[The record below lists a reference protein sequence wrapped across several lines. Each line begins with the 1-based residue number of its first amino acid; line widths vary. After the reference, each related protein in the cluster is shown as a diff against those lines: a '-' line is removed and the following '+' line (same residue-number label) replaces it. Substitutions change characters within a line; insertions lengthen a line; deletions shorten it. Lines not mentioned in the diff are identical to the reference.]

1 MTIFNERKTL
11 ADVIIHD
18 DDLRRKID
26 FIFDSGS
33 SKHMCPDIDYFD
45 EIVNEDGK
53 VILGN
58 GESVPIKG
66 IGRIGILEKVL
77 YVPDLTLGLVS
88 VGQLDSS
95 GHEVSFSKGKV
106 KVKSNSGKEIMN
118 GYLEDDLY
126 HLDNAEVPSNIN
138 IVKLFSLDVKE
149 GSAPDRWK
157 NQRRGGNLLEQLH
170 TRWGHVGEKA
180 IREAIKRESVI
191 GSGVTYSDIK
201 DLSMKLCP
209 DCMKG
214 KMEYFP
220 AKLST
225 TDYSSY
231 SNFQLMA
238 TDDKGP
244 FQVES
249 ISDKYKYLDLFAF
262 KSSRWLEVRFKRSKD
277 GFYENLEDII
287 STVALHDDKIKE
299 MQSDH
304 FTLYESK
311 KTKDILAREAIN
323 QRMVSGFSHSSNGWI
338 EREVKTVMNM
348 ARTIMMQHNTPLRFW
363 AHAVQTAVYL
373 INRTPKE
380 SLDWRTPFEA
390 VYQKKPDIS
399 NFVPF
404 YSPGML
410 ALSSEQRKHPFDK
423 KAIECR
429 FVGYDEAGKN
439 QYFVWIP
446 SEKRMTSAM
455 SVSTRV
461 SILFGREMNQT
472 ILIWRDIVI

>member
-1 MTIFNERKTL
+1 M
-11 ADVIIHD
+11 
-18 DDLRRKID
+18 
-26 FIFDSGS
+26 S
-33 SKHMCPDIDYFD
+33 
-45 EIVNEDGK
+45 
-53 VILGN
+53 
-58 GESVPIKG
+58 
-66 IGRIGILEKVL
+66 
-77 YVPDLTLGLVS
+77 
-88 VGQLDSS
+88 
-95 GHEVSFSKGKV
+95 
-106 KVKSNSGKEIMN
+106 

-126 HLDNAEVPSNIN
+126 HLDNAEVPSVNIN
-138 IVKLFSLDVKE
+138 IAKLFSLDVKE

-157 NQRRGGNLLEQLH
+157 NQRRGGNALEQLH

-180 IREAIKRESVI
+180 TREAIKRESVI
-191 GSGVTYSDIK
+191 GSGVTHSDIK
-201 DLSMKLCP
+201 DLTMRLCP

-220 AKLST
+220 AKLSQ
-225 TDYSSY
+225 TDYSNY

-277 GFYENLEDII
+277 GFYDNLENII
-287 STVALHDDKIKE
+287 STVAFHDDKIKE

-311 KTKDILAREAIN
+311 KTKDILSREGIL

-348 ARTIMMQHNTPLRFW
+348 ARTIMLQHVAPLRFW

-373 INRTPKE
+373 INRTPRE
-380 SLDWRTPFEA
+380 SLEWKTPFEM
-390 VYQKKPDIS
+390 VYKKKPDIS

-423 KAIECR
+423 KAVECR

-446 SEKRMTSAM
+446 AEKRITSAINVRFDE
-455 SVSTRV
+455 SV
-461 SILFGREMNQT
+461 N
-472 ILIWRDIVI
+472 LIRKEDESDDSYLRDIVI